1 MRTMHVFYRVYP
13 GNNGRSPIFSDDKM
27 GLVRFCL
34 RSFVEAFRT
43 SSPRVTFIL
52 DSCESGYRDWI
63 EKHVP
68 FEKEI
73 LSFVGLGHV
82 GSFFKQ
88 VELACKLGQDDSV
101 FLAEDDYYYV
111 DGAGPKLAAALERFD
126 FVTPYDHAA
135 RYTPEQENVSC
146 YVSFYGGHHWRTQCS
161 TCLTFGAKVKTLS
174 HVKEIIFRHGISD
187 HPMWLQILRESPR
200 IFRRRAYRLYGPIP
214 SLATHLV
221 AGELAPGVNW
231 ETIWKESME
240 RWSIHPGVR
249 D

>member
-1 MRTMHVFYRVYP
+1 MRTVRVFYRIYP
-13 GNNGRSPIFSDDKM
+13 GNNGRSPIFSDDKI

-34 RSFVEAFRT
+34 RSFVEAFKA
-43 SSPRVTFIL
+43 SSPHVTFIL
-52 DSCESGYRDWI
+52 DSCDSGYRNWI

-88 VELACKLGQDDSV
+88 VELACKLEQDDLV

-111 DGAGPKLAAALERFD
+111 GEAGPKLAAAMERFD

-135 RYTPEQENVSC
+135 RYSIEQERAPC

-161 TCLTFGAKVKTLS
+161 TCLTFGARVDRLS
-174 HVKEIIFRHGISD
+174 QVKETIFRHGVSD
-187 HPMWLQILRESPR
+187 HPMWVQILRERPR
-200 IFRRRAYRLYGPIP
+200 ILKRRTYRLYGPIP

-221 AGELAPGVNW
+221 AGQLAPGFNW
-231 ETIWKESME
+231 EAIWKESMD
-240 RWSIHPGVR
+240 RWSIHPGAR